1 MKKILWLLFVLPI
14 IATIIALFC
23 GVPVLNWVAWLFNL
37 IAKLFSGVGWCCG
50 WLQDL
55 INTFTG

>member
-1 MKKILWLLFVLPI
+1 MKLLKLLIVLPI
-14 IATIIALFC
+14 LGFIIAIVC
-23 GVPVLNWVAWLFNL
+23 GVPVLDWVAWLFDL